1 MEITTGSTDV
11 KDFAAE
17 LDETDLAITHALQIA
32 PRASWTTVGDI
43 LGLSAVTVTRR
54 WNRISQRGTAWVT
67 ATGSPALWRS
77 LCNAFID
84 VDCDPAERGRV
95 ALALARD
102 PRTKSVMELAS
113 GRDIHVN
120 AITRDLPSLS
130 RFVLDHVSGLP
141 GVVRVNTQV
150 TTRILTA
157 GNDWRLD
164 ALTRAQQ
171 SRLQSLTD
179 DTPPR
184 TTVPGPLDTQDR
196 ELLLALAV
204 DGRLP
209 VTDLAEHLGSSH
221 TAVRRRLTRLERT
234 GAVAFRSEVAQHIT
248 GWPVTS
254 LLWARVPVSR
264 RQQAC
269 ERLGRMP
276 DVRLLTATS
285 GETNVLLSAWLHSV
299 DSVLDLEDRIS
310 RECPELEI
318 ADHGIV
324 LRTVKRQGW
333 ILDNLGRRTECVPI
347 DPWCDL
353 PEEPTSS

>member
-1 MEITTGSTDV
+1 MESLDV
-11 KDFAAE
+11 KDSAAE

-32 PRASWTTVGDI
+32 PRASWTTVGEV
-43 LGLSAVTVTRR
+43 LGLSAVTAARR
-54 WNRISQRGTAWVT
+54 WNRISRQGTAWVT
-67 ATGSPALWRS
+67 ATGSPALWGS

-84 VDCDPAERGRV
+84 VDCEPSERGRV

-120 AITRDLPSLS
+120 VITRDLPGLS
-130 RFVLDHVSGLP
+130 RFVLDHVSRLP

-164 ALTRAQQ
+164 ALPRAQR
-171 SRLQSLTD
+171 SRLQSLAGEAA
-179 DTPPR
+179 PR
-184 TTVPGPLDTQDR
+184 TAAPGPLDAPDR
-196 ELLLALAV
+196 ELLLALAE
-204 DGRLP
+204 DARLP
-209 VTDLAEHLGSSH
+209 VTDLAERLDSSQ
-221 TAVRRRLTRLERT
+221 TAVRRRLARLERT
-234 GAVAFRSEVAQHIT
+234 GAVAFRGEVAQHIT

-254 LLWARVPVSR
+254 LLWARVPVGRR
-264 RQQAC
+264 RQVC

-310 RECPELEI
+310 AECPELEI

-333 ILDNLGRRTECVPI
+333 ILDSLGRRTECVPI

-353 PEEPTSS
+353 PEGAARFH

>member
-1 MEITTGSTDV
+1 MDNATDGIGV
-11 KDFAAE
+11 KDSADE
-17 LDETDLAITHALQIA
+17 LDETDLAIAHALQIA
-32 PRASWTTVGDI
+32 PRASWTAVGEV
-43 LGLSAVTVTRR
+43 LGLSAVTAARR
-54 WNRISQRGTAWVT
+54 WGRISQRGTAWVT

-77 LCNAFID
+77 LCNAFVD
-84 VDCDPAERGRV
+84 VDCEPAERGRV

-102 PRTKSVMELAS
+102 PRTKSVMEVAG

-120 AITRDLPSLS
+120 VIAHDLPALS
-130 RFVLDHVSGLP
+130 RFVLGHVSGLP

-150 TTRILTA
+150 NTRILTA

-164 ALTRAQQ
+164 ALSRAQQ
-171 SRLQSLTD
+171 SRLQSLADGTA
-179 DTPPR
+179 PR
-184 TTVPGPLDTQDR
+184 TAVPGPLGQPDR

-209 VTDLAEHLGSSH
+209 VTDLAERLGTSQTS
-221 TAVRRRLTRLERT
+221 VRRRLARLERS
-234 GAVAFRSEVAQHIT
+234 GAVAFRSEIAQHLT

-254 LLWARVPVSR
+254 LLWGRVPVARR
-264 RQQAC
+264 RQVC

-285 GETNVLLSAWLHSV
+285 GETNVFLSAWLHSV
-299 DSVLDLEDRIS
+299 DSVLDLEDRIGA
-310 RECPELEI
+310 ECPELEI
-318 ADHGIV
+318 AEHGIV

-333 ILDNLGRRTECVPI
+333 ILDGLGRRRECVPI

-353 PEEPTSS
+353 PEPSVT